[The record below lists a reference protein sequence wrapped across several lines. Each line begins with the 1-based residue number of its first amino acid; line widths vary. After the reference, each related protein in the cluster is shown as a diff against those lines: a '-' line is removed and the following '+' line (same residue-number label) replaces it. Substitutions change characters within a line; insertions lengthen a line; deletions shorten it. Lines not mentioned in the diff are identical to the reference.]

1 MMPQIQEPA
10 ENQGSVNCL
19 RTKWNPTPLLER
31 MLEKRRK
38 KGMGGSGL
46 P

>member
-1 MMPQIQEPA
+1 MIPWGQEPA
-10 ENQGSVNCL
+10 ENQGSVNRL
-19 RTKWNPTPLLER
+19 RTKWNTTLLLER

-38 KGMGGSGL
+38 RGMGGSGL